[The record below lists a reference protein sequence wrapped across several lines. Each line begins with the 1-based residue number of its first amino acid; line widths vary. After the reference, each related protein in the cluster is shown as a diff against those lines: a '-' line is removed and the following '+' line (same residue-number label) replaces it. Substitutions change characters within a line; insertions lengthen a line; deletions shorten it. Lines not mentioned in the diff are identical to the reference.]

1 MGGKYRCARQV
12 FESKVAKE
20 ARQEAVWE
28 GIEMG
33 GKSRCARQ
41 VLQSKV
47 AKETLQKAVLENIE
61 MSSCCGISGLRV
73 EWGAIKR
80 DNMNR
85 GGMRRCHGVH
95 FERVHGVAGCILEG
109 QGGEMSPW

>member
-1 MGGKYRCARQV
+1 MEGEYRCARQV

-28 GIEMG
+28 SIEMG

-47 AKETLQKAVLENIE
+47 SKETVHKAVWENIE

-73 EWGAIKR
+73 EWETVK
-80 DNMNR
+80 
-85 GGMRRCHGVH
+85 
-95 FERVHGVAGCILEG
+95 ER
-109 QGGEMSPW
+109 